1 MNKFK
6 KLYPW
11 IFSLALV
18 AFTAYAVLDIFVI
31 PKKGEIIDTG
41 NTFSFAEAIPDQTA
55 ASTTVTTAV
64 SGTQKSAA
72 STTVTKASS
81 EKDKKTTT
89 AETTASTE
97 ATTTESAAVSEA
109 ASQNNEDPN
118 NNEEDVNVDL
128 IEEEVK
134 PIERGSEEDHIADNY
149 TIQVSQFEAFG
160 CTIHCADVQLSH
172 ISYLKTAAPNGDF
185 GNNNKD
191 YTSEIAKQVGA
202 VFAVN
207 GDFFGSRTE
216 GIVIRNGNLYRDK
229 PSSKRDSFVIW
240 NDGSCDMY
248 IHENSTSGS
257 ELASRQA
264 YQVFTFGPG
273 LVRDGEILIDENTEV
288 NGNHIGNTNPR
299 CAIGYYG
306 PNHFLFVAT
315 DGRYINDEPGLRLYD
330 LAQILRDKGVALG
343 YNLDGGGSTTMFYN
357 DGLLNTPANNR
368 NDLGERKVS
377 DIIYIGG

>member
-6 KLYPW
+6 KMYPW

-18 AFTAYAVLDIFVI
+18 GFTAYSVLDIFVI
-31 PKKGEIIDTG
+31 PKKGEVIETG
-41 NTFSFAEAIPDQTA
+41 TTFSFADAIPTETSVTA
-55 ASTTVTTAV
+55 AVTTSV
-64 SGTQKSAA
+64 SDTKKATA
-72 STTVTKASS
+72 STTVTKSS
-81 EKDKKTTT
+81 DKKTTT
-89 AETTASTE
+89 AAAETTAETE
-97 ATTTESAAVSEA
+97 ATATAASSAESEA
-109 ASQNNEDPN
+109 AQNNEEQN
-118 NNEEDVNVDL
+118 NNEEDINVDL

-134 PIERGSEEDHIADNY
+134 PIEKGSEEDHADEKY
-149 TIQVSQFEAFG
+149 TIHVDTFQAFD
-160 CTIHCADVQLSH
+160 CTIHCVDVQLSH

-216 GIVIRNGNLYRDK
+216 GIVIRNGQLYRDK

-240 NDGSCDMY
+240 NDGSCDMF
-248 IHENSTSGS
+248 IHENSTSGQ

-288 NGNHIGNTNPR
+288 NGNHIGNKNPR
-299 CAIGYYG
+299 CAIGYYE
-306 PNHFLFVAT
+306 PNHFLFITT

-330 LAQILRDKGVALG
+330 LAQILKDKGVKLG

-357 DGLLNTPANNR
+357 GGLINTPANNR